1 MSVDWD
7 VIRQHKYSP
16 DRPPE
21 WPPGVHG
28 ISIKGVGLL
37 GVDPATNKLYS
48 DGKEILLRDRVRL
61 GSLERI
67 LAVFV
72 AIGTFGTFIVELG
85 NALNWFPE

>member
-7 VIRQHKYSP
+7 VIRQNKYSP

-21 WPPGVHG
+21 WPPNG

-37 GVDPATNKLYS
+37 GVDPATNKLYW

-85 NALNWFPE
+85 NVLNWFPE